1 MKQTSWFIAILA
13 GLVLALASWVAAT
26 EVKDPGYST
35 FVDTSAELEFA
46 DIASSRYL
54 HRFAPNAPGPLR
66 IPDEGAL
73 WVQIPLQGG
82 YARQLLLE
90 NPLIER
96 AELYLLHE
104 DHLIAEHHTGDGM
117 RGNAGTLPYPGYAFL
132 LDTADEGDYL
142 AYLRLTSG
150 LPLATLM
157 DIASVQ
163 EAAARQSAQQ
173 ALQGILV
180 GLLLA
185 LALHGLLQG
194 VASRD
199 PFHLLLTVTALT
211 LCASALSGIS
221 WIVEGLPWLH
231 GHSARLLHLASYPA
245 MVLMLLCLLPRES
258 LHARGRLPQSLVLAS
273 AVMGLVILVAGLDIG
288 LLSLGTL
295 LLQLG
300 LPLITALLILFLWL
314 RHQPLEKSFLVSIC
328 FMLGAHA
335 VEYATVAFAFGDSAA
350 IFLLWLT
357 LICFAWGLHR
367 RLQRGLAHRAGLRQA
382 AAANQAERRTKA
394 EFLAR
399 ISHEIRTPMNGVMGM
414 SELLLDTALS
424 AKQRDYVQTI
434 HGSGSDLL
442 NLINEILD
450 MSRLESGEMI
460 LESVQFD
467 LHGLINDCMETI
479 RGRAGNQN
487 LELISYVHPEVPRT
501 IESDPT
507 RLRQVLTNLLNNA
520 LRLTS
525 EGEILLVVRL
535 EEDSQGPLLRFAVQD
550 TGTAMTDQA
559 RESLLKTAMDTSR
572 LLEQADHTGHM
583 GLLIASQLVRM
594 MGGRIGVKYASE
606 HGNSVWFSLNI
617 AVGASTAEQTQE
629 GRGLAERRTLIVDDN
644 ATCRKVLQNQC
655 NGWGMRTE
663 AVASGKEALAL
674 LRTQAHLGDPFEILL
689 VDQAM
694 PGMSGLE
701 LASRIKDDPAVR
713 NSMLIIMLT
722 GVSQAPSRVV
732 SRAAG
737 VRRILGKPVAGYTL
751 RTTLEEEWQQHIV
764 ALEQVAA
771 EDPEQ
776 DAEAPADGFKVLV
789 AEDNAISTK
798 VIRGML
804 AKLGL
809 QATAVQNGQLAVEA
823 VRSGHYDLV
832 LMDCEMPELDGF
844 TAAQQI
850 RAWEKSR
857 GRQPV
862 PIIALTAH
870 ILPEHRERSRL
881 AGMNAHLAKPI
892 ELSQLREQIEYW
904 VGRKQIGKAAGPG

>member
-26 EVKDPGYST
+26 EVEDPGYST
-35 FVDTSAELEFA
+35 FVDTSAQLGLDEV
-46 DIASSRYL
+46 ASSRYQ
-54 HRFAPNAPGPLR
+54 HRFAPNPPGPLQ
-66 IPDEGAL
+66 IPEEGAL

-90 NPLIER
+90 NPLIGQ
-96 AELYLLHE
+96 AELFLLYNHVLVA
-104 DHLIAEHHTGDGM
+104 DHRAGARIREST
-117 RGNAGTLPYPGYAFL
+117 GTLPYPGYAFL
-132 LDTADEGDYL
+132 LDTTAEGDYL
-142 AYLRLTSG
+142 VFLRLTSEFE
-150 LPLATLM
+150 LRTLM
-157 DIASVQ
+157 QVVSVQ
-163 EAAARQSAQQ
+163 EAATMQSAQQ

-185 LALHGLLQG
+185 VALHGLLHG
-194 VASRD
+194 VVSRD
-199 PFHLLLTVTALT
+199 PFHLLLTAAALT

-221 WIVEGLPWLH
+221 WVLESLPGLH
-231 GHSARLLHLASYPA
+231 GHTARLLYLASYPI
-245 MVLMLLCLLPRES
+245 MTLVLLSLLPRES
-258 LHARGRLPQSLVLAS
+258 LHAKGRLPQSLVLAS
-273 AVMGLVILVAGLDIG
+273 MTMGLVVLVAGLDTG
-288 LLSLGTL
+288 LLNLGTTA
-295 LLQLG
+295 LQLG

-314 RHQPLEKSFLVSIC
+314 RHQPIEKTFVASIA
-328 FMLGAHA
+328 FMLAAYVVEHPAIAHS
-335 VEYATVAFAFGDSAA
+335 FGHSAA
-350 IFLLWLT
+350 IFLLWLA
-357 LICFAWGLHR
+357 LVCLAWGLHQ
-367 RLQRGLAHRAGLRQA
+367 RLQRRIARRAARRQA
-382 AAANQAERRTKA
+382 AATKQAERKTKA

-399 ISHEIRTPMNGVMGM
+399 ISHEIRTPMNGVLGM

-434 HGSGSDLL
+434 HGSGGDLL

-450 MSRLESGEMI
+450 MSRLESGDMI

-479 RGRAGNQN
+479 RGRAGSQDI
-487 LELISYVHPEVPRT
+487 ELISYVHPEVPRT

-520 LRLTS
+520 LRLTC

-535 EEDSQGPLLRFAVQD
+535 EEEGQGPLLRFAVQD
-550 TGTAMTDQA
+550 TGSAMTAQA
-559 RESLLKTAMDTSR
+559 RESLLKTSMDTSR

-583 GLLIASQLVRM
+583 GLLIASQLVHM

-606 HGNSVWFSLNI
+606 RGNAVWFCLDIGSAI
-617 AVGASTAEQTQE
+617 VATEPIPE
-629 GRGLAERRTLIVDDN
+629 GRGLADRRTLIVDDN
-644 ATCRKVLQNQC
+644 ATGRKVLQNQC

-663 AVASGKEALAL
+663 TVASGKEALAL

-689 VDQAM
+689 MDQAM

-701 LASRIKDDPAVR
+701 LASRIKDDPALR
-713 NSMLIIMLT
+713 NSMLIVMLT
-722 GVSQAPSRVV
+722 GVSQAPSRVI

-737 VRRILGKPVAGYTL
+737 IRRILSKPVAGYTL
-751 RTTLEEEWQQHIV
+751 RTTLEEEWQQHLST
-764 ALEQVAA
+764 LERSPEAA
-771 EDPEQ
+771 EPE
-776 DAEAPADGFKVLV
+776 DAPIPGFKVLV

-804 AKLGL
+804 AKLGS
-809 QATAVQNGQLAVEA
+809 QATAVQNGQQAVEA
-823 VRSGHYDLV
+823 VKTGNYDLV

-844 TAAQQI
+844 TAAEQI
-850 RAWEKSR
+850 REWERKR
-857 GRQPV
+857 GRQPI

-881 AGMNAHLAKPI
+881 AGMNAHLAKPV
-892 ELSQLREQIEYW
+892 ELTLLREQIDYW
-904 VGRKQIGKAAGPG
+904 VGRKQVDKHP